1 MADFIVQCLD
11 AELFGGVVA
20 GLMAGPLYGTGATW
34 LKKMLPWIKQT
45 EDADGKDHGPDKQT
59 SDGSDRGLQNQTSNV
74 AETEM
79 QAPLY
84 AGKRGQNTKL
94 TATTDGVSTI
104 V

>member
-1 MADFIVQCLD
+1 MRD

-45 EDADGKDHGPDKQT
+45 EDADGKDHGPEKQT
-59 SDGSDRGLQNQTSNV
+59 SRVPDRDLENQTSSV

-84 AGKRGQNTKL
+84 AGKHDKNTKVI
-94 TATTDGVSTI
+94 ATTDGVLTST
-104 V
+104 